1 MTVLHAIGPPPSEDA
16 KAATVAGAFIGTS
29 LYFFEV
35 L

>member
-1 MTVLHAIGPPPSEDA
+1 MLHAIGPPSEDA
-16 KAATVAGAFIGTS
+16 KAATVAGAFTGTS